1 MVVKHRAGI
10 QTNLESRGGVDGS
23 DSSCGYLDCLRIF
36 KLALGF
42 FKIPQNKRSNSLE
55 LPAKGGCSMS
65 RVKVILGVLAIVATA
80 FAAFPGSAMADTV
93 VCSDSECD
101 NTNIGQADQ
110 SVVTSGEASSTITV
124 NSG

>member
-1 MVVKHRAGI
+1 
-10 QTNLESRGGVDGS
+10 
-23 DSSCGYLDCLRIF
+23 
-36 KLALGF
+36 
-42 FKIPQNKRSNSLE
+42 
-55 LPAKGGCSMS
+55 MS

-80 FAAFPGSAMADTV
+80 FAAFPGSAMADTI